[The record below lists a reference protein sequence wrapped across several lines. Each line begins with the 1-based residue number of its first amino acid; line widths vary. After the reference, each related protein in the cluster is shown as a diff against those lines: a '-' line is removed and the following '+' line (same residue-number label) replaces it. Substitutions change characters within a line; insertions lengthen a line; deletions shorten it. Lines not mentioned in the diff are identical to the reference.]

1 MKRTLFLAAIL
12 VFGSCLCISTMV
24 AAQGQTAAPTNS
36 KVETFATFPSSAG
49 TENICQTADGTIYV
63 TGIDERI
70 LWKIGTSGGVE
81 KFASVPYMN
90 SLLGVS
96 PWENGFVLTAFGKT
110 SRPPA
115 PAAAPG
121 AAPAGP
127 QINFSDVD
135 PQIIV
140 IDKTGKLS
148 AEIPGKK
155 GQAFNGLTRA
165 GDGWYLAADSNAAS
179 LWRIDPAKKEIAL
192 WLKDDQ
198 LAPSGPLPI
207 GANGIKV
214 HDGWVY
220 VSVTAS
226 SNIYRV
232 KIGPDGQPQG
242 GLVLFAKGLRAD
254 DFDIAKDG
262 SIYAPS
268 GTTMYK
274 VSPTGEVSKFLEN
287 IPGGPAAL
295 VSRDGK
301 YVYWP
306 TRGGKDPQ
314 RLLRAPIS

>member
-1 MKRTLFLAAIL
+1 MTRKIFLTTIL
-12 VFGSCLCISTMV
+12 VMGACLCISTMV
-24 AAQGQTAAPTNS
+24 TAQGQNAAPINS
-36 KVETFATFPSSAG
+36 KVETFATFPSAAG
-49 TENICQTADGTIYV
+49 TENICQTADGSIYV

-70 LWKIGTSGGVE
+70 LWKISPAGGVE
-81 KFASVPYMN
+81 KFTSVPYMN
-90 SLLGVS
+90 SLLGVVPS
-96 PWENGFVLTAFGKT
+96 ENGFVLTAFGKS

-115 PAAAPG
+115 PATPG
-121 AAPAGP
+121 AAQAGP

-135 PQIIV
+135 PQILV
-140 IDKTGKLS
+140 LDKTGKL
-148 AEIPGKK
+148 AAVIPGKK
-155 GQAFNGLTRA
+155 GEAFNGVARA

-179 LWRIDPAKKEIAL
+179 LWRIDPAKKQIEL

-232 KIGPDGQPQG
+232 QIGPDGKPQG
-242 GLVLFAKGLRAD
+242 GLQVFAKGIRAD

-274 VSPTGEVSKFLEN
+274 ISPTGEVSKFLEN
-287 IPGGPAAL
+287 VPGGPAAL
-295 VSRDGK
+295 ISRDGK